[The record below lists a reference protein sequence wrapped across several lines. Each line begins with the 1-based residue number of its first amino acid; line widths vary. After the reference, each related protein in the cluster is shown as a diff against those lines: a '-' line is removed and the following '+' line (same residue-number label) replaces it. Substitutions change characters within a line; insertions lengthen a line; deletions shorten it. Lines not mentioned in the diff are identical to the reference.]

1 MENIE
6 ALREEVLA
14 EIEKA
19 ADLQALEDVRISALG
34 KKGRITGLMKNLGQ
48 MDPDQRR
55 EFGQTLNTVKDQVA
69 EAIET
74 RKSGLEDA
82 ALNARLVGE
91 RIDVTLPA
99 GHLLSARAGRRVAP
113 CAAHPYLAG
122 ADQNHAEQNPA
133 NPDHRAGA
141 DISFR

>member
-48 MDPDQRR
+48 MDPEQRR
-55 EFGQTLNTVKDQVA
+55 EFGQTLNAVKDQVA
-69 EAIET
+69 EAIDT
-74 RKSGLEDA
+74 RKNDLEDVV
-82 ALNARLVGE
+82 LNARLIGE
-91 RIDVTLPA
+91 RIDVTLP
-99 GHLLSARAGRRVAP
+99 SRMDETAGRI
-113 CAAHPYLAG
+113 HP
-122 ADQNHAEQNPA
+122 
-133 NPDHRAGA
+133 
-141 DISFR
+141 ISQTMDE